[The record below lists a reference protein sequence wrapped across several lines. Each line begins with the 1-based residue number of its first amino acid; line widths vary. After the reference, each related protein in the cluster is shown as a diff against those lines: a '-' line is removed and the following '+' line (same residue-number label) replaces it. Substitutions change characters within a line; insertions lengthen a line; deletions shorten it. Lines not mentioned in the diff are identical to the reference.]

1 MNTLG
6 KRASRPPNRTEASG
20 STAIRFTFL
29 IAGLAVLSLA
39 LQGCGLFGGGTPPCE
54 SPQEYLDA
62 EAANP
67 MVAAEGLET
76 PQAFG
81 NLEIPEGEI
90 LEGQAR
96 RNNGSCLEEPPRIGQ
111 PGGG

>member
-1 MNTLG
+1 MVVRNG
-6 KRASRPPNRTEASG
+6 
-20 STAIRFTFL
+20 
-29 IAGLAVLSLA
+29 GLAAVLATLALSLH
-39 LQGCGLFGGGTPPCE
+39 GCGMIGGGLFGGGTPPCE
-54 SPQEYLDA
+54 RPQEYLTA

-67 MVAAEGLET
+67 MVAPEGLET

-96 RNNGSCLEEPPRIGQ
+96 RNSGACLEEPPRIDQ
-111 PGGG
+111 PGRG

>member
-1 MNTLG
+1 M
-6 KRASRPPNRTEASG
+6 RNRVLA
-20 STAIRFTFL
+20 
-29 IAGLAVLSLA
+29 AGLTALCLS
-39 LQGCGLFGGGTPPCE
+39 LQGCGLFGGGLGLFGGGTPPCE

-67 MVAAEGLET
+67 MVAPEGLET

-90 LEGQAR
+90 LQGQAR
-96 RNNGSCLEEPPRIGQ
+96 RNNGSCLEEPPRIEQ
-111 PGGG
+111 PGAR

>member
-1 MNTLG
+1 MKAGFL
-6 KRASRPPNRTEASG
+6 ASA
-20 STAIRFTFL
+20 L
-29 IAGLAVLSLA
+29 IALALS

-54 SPQEYLDA
+54 RPQEYLNA

-67 MVAAEGLET
+67 MVAPEGLET

-81 NLEIPEGEI
+81 NLEIPEGAI

-96 RNNGSCLEEPPRIGQ
+96 RDNGSCLEEPPQIEQ
-111 PGGG
+111 PGAG

>member
-1 MNTLG
+1 MRKWVL
-6 KRASRPPNRTEASG
+6 APVLP
-20 STAIRFTFL
+20 AI
-29 IAGLAVLSLA
+29 ALA

-54 SPQEYLDA
+54 RPQEYLGA

-67 MVAAEGLET
+67 MVAPEGLET

-81 NLEIPEGEI
+81 NLEIPEGEV

-96 RNNGSCLEEPPRIGQ
+96 RNNGSCLEEPPRIRQ
-111 PGGG
+111 PGAG

>member
-1 MNTLG
+1 MRN
-6 KRASRPPNRTEASG
+6 RALA
-20 STAIRFTFL
+20 
-29 IAGLAVLSLA
+29 AGLTALA
-39 LQGCGLFGGGTPPCE
+39 LFLHGCGMIGGGLFGGGTPPCE

-67 MVAAEGLET
+67 MVAPEGLET

-90 LEGQAR
+90 LDGQAR
-96 RNNGSCLEEPPRIGQ
+96 RNNGSCLEEPPRIEQ
-111 PGGG
+111 PGAR

>member
-1 MNTLG
+1 MNAGVL
-6 KRASRPPNRTEASG
+6 APV
-20 STAIRFTFL
+20 L
-29 IAGLAVLSLA
+29 IALALP

-54 SPQEYLDA
+54 RPQDYLNA

-67 MVAAEGLET
+67 MVAPEGLET

-81 NLEIPEGEI
+81 NLEIPEGAI

-96 RNNGSCLEEPPRIGQ
+96 RDNGSCLEEPPQIEQ
-111 PGGG
+111 PGAG

>member
-1 MNTLG
+1 MNAGFL
-6 KRASRPPNRTEASG
+6 APA
-20 STAIRFTFL
+20 L
-29 IAGLAVLSLA
+29 IALALS

-54 SPQEYLDA
+54 RPQEYLNA

-67 MVAAEGLET
+67 MVAPEGLET

-81 NLEIPEGEI
+81 NLEIPEGAI

-96 RNNGSCLEEPPRIGQ
+96 RDNGSCLEEPPQIEQ
-111 PGGG
+111 PGAG